1 MNQSHEKTPYLVSP
15 VSLETA
21 RKTKEA
27 TAMLRNNPTDK
38 QMPEKALRAIYEI
51 SQESMHFYFVRP
63 LEILKLGTIS
73 RSVVNMGVNAGLG
86 VLNTFGKQLISHLS
100 KDQLVQLADIIDGV
114 LVELDM
120 EEKNEKIRPQAK

>member
-1 MNQSHEKTPYLVSP
+1 MSSSQEKTPYLVSP
-15 VSLETA
+15 VSIETA

-27 TAMLRNNPTDK
+27 TQMLRNNPTDK

-63 LEILKLGTIS
+63 LEILKLGPLS

-86 VLNTFGKQLISHLS
+86 VLNTFGKQLISHLT
-100 KDQLVQLADIIDGV
+100 KEQLVELADIIDSV
-114 LVELDM
+114 LVEIDL
-120 EEKNEKIRPQAK
+120 EESKSKAEAK

>member
-1 MNQSHEKTPYLVSP
+1 MNQPNKKAPFLVSP

-27 TAMLRNNPTDK
+27 TQMLRNNPMDK

-51 SQESMHFYFVRP
+51 SQESMNFYFIRP
-63 LEILKLGTIS
+63 LEILKLGALS

-86 VLNTFGKQLISHLS
+86 VLNTFGKQLISHLT
-100 KDQLVQLADIIDGV
+100 KEQLVELADIIDSV
-114 LVELDM
+114 LVELDI
-120 EEKNEKIRPQAK
+120 ENNKLSQL

>member
-1 MNQSHEKTPYLVSP
+1 MSSSQKKSPYLVSP

-27 TAMLRNNPTDK
+27 AKMLRNNPTDK
-38 QMPEKALRAIYEI
+38 NMPEKALRAIYNI
-51 SQESMHFYFVRP
+51 SEESMNFYFIRP

-100 KDQLVQLADIIDGV
+100 KEQLVQLADIIDSV
-114 LVELDM
+114 LVELDID
-120 EEKNEKIRPQAK
+120 EEILNK